1 VQRFV
6 QDEGLGLA
14 GAGTAL
20 VGFGSSCSRTGVD
33 VWRRVDDARSTAP
46 ACRINRK
53 QKFSLHAPRSCSLR
67 AGRCRVRRLRS
78 CSTIAT
84 FPAIRRPVSDLPGS
98 PCVRQGPRAVRRCS
112 DVFAGFRR
120 AHRTPVRAF
129 AYNYKRMN
137 ELSKDAVSWLTVG
150 EESAGQRIDNFLVR
164 VLKGVPKSHVYRML
178 RTGEVRVN
186 KGRVGADSRLS
197 TGDVVRV
204 PPVRVAA
211 PQTNRST
218 PRAIAR
224 LNVLFEDDAV
234 LAVNKPAGLAVH
246 GGSGIAHGLIEQ
258 LRAARPDARFLELVH
273 RLDRDTSG
281 ILLIAKRRPALVAL
295 HAQLRDGGF
304 DKRYLVLVRGRWRDA
319 KRVVELSL
327 RKFATKEGERRVRVE
342 DDGRR
347 AVTVF
352 YRHRAWPEHDPP
364 LALLEAELRTGR
376 THQIRVHLA
385 HLGFPLAGDD
395 KYGDFAWNRTLPKD
409 GLRRMFLHAWKLGFD
424 HPITGERVDLE
435 SPLPPELASLVARL
449 DAQAADAGAGHRT

>member
-1 VQRFV
+1 MA
-6 QDEGLGLA
+6 D
-14 GAGTAL
+14 
-20 VGFGSSCSRTGVD
+20 
-33 VWRRVDDARSTAP
+33 
-46 ACRINRK
+46 
-53 QKFSLHAPRSCSLR
+53 
-67 AGRCRVRRLRS
+67 
-78 CSTIAT
+78 
-84 FPAIRRPVSDLPGS
+84 
-98 PCVRQGPRAVRRCS
+98 
-112 DVFAGFRR
+112 FRR
-120 AHRTPVRAF
+120 AYRATVRAF

-137 ELSKDAVSWLTVG
+137 ELSKDAVNWLTVG
-150 EESAGQRIDNFLVR
+150 EEAAGQRIDNFLVR

-186 KGRVGADSRLS
+186 KGRVGADSRLAA
-197 TGDVVRV
+197 GDVVRV
-204 PPVRVAA
+204 PPVRIAA
-211 PQTNRST
+211 PESIRSA
-218 PRAIAR
+218 PRPIAHLR
-224 LNVLFEDDAV
+224 ILFEDDAF
-234 LAVNKPAGLAVH
+234 LAVDKPAGLAVH

-295 HAQLRDGGF
+295 HEQLRDGGF

-327 RKFATKEGERRVRVE
+327 HKFATKEGERRVRVE
-342 DDGRR
+342 DDGRH

-376 THQIRVHLA
+376 THQIRVHLT

-395 KYGDFAWNRTLPKD
+395 KYGDFAWNRTLTKA
-409 GLRRMFLHAWKLGFD
+409 GLKRMFLHAWKLGFG
-424 HPITGERVDLE
+424 HPETGERVELE

-449 DAQAADAGAGHRT
+449 DAESGGAGQEYRA